1 VSNSKR
7 GEIWLV
13 DLNPTRGQE
22 IQKTRPVVI
31 ISSDLFGPIAI
42 RIAIPITSWQE
53 KFGDRPFMVRID
65 ANPDNGLN
73 QDSAGNLLQIRS
85 LSTERFIR
93 KLGQVTLLCL
103 GFVPQPNLPNFGWQ
117 RQENGIK

>member
-1 VSNSKR
+1 VSNPKR

-13 DLNPTRGQE
+13 DLNPTRGQK

-31 ISSDLFGPIAI
+31 ISSDLFSPIAI
-42 RIAIPITSWQE
+42 RIAGPITSWQE

-65 ANPDNGLN
+65 ANPGNGLDK
-73 QDSAGNLLQIRS
+73 DSAANLLQIRS

-93 KLGQVTLLCL
+93 KLGQVTDKFCKNSYRGL
-103 GFVPQPNLPNFGWQ
+103 
-117 RQENGIK
+117 